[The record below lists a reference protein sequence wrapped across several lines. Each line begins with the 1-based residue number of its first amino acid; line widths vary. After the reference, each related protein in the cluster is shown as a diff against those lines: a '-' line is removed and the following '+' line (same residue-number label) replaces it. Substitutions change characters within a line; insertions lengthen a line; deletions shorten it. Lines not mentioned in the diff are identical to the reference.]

1 MPILSHRVSDGP
13 GATATDVRH
22 RLTWVIVGLVML
34 VLLLIG
40 VVVYQWV
47 EIMYAWRELAELRAG
62 VHAAC
67 TGPAAALDLDTFAL
81 LCRG

>member
-40 VVVYQWV
+40 VVIYQWV
-47 EIMYAWRELAELRAG
+47 EVWSAWRELAQLHHEIR
-62 VHAAC
+62 VAC
-67 TGPAAALDLDTFAL
+67 TGPAAGLDLDTFAL
-81 LCRG
+81 LCRS

>member
-40 VVVYQWV
+40 VVAYQWI
-47 EIMYAWRELAELRAG
+47 EIMYAWRELAELHHEIR
-62 VHAAC
+62 VAC
-67 TGPAAALDLDTFAL
+67 TGPAAMLDLDSLAP
-81 LCRG
+81 LCRS

>member
-1 MPILSHRVSDGP
+1 MIMSHRVSDGP
-13 GATATDVRH
+13 GATATDARH

-47 EIMYAWRELAELRAG
+47 EVWSAWRELAELHAEIR
-62 VHAAC
+62 AAC
-67 TGPAAALDLDTFAL
+67 TGPAARLDLDSFAA